1 MKIRTYKPE
10 DADKIDEIYNRCHG
24 HFALP
29 DINHCVSM
37 AVVEDD
43 NGEIIAFGAFELI
56 PELTLVLDNH
66 VSKKIQVK
74 ALKELLE
81 AGEFIAKINRFK
93 QVNVFP
99 DSTQYADILVKHFGF
114 QPGKPIMTKVVE

>member
-10 DADKIDEIYNRCHG
+10 DAETVDEIYNRCHG

-37 AVVEDD
+37 AIVEDD
-43 NGEIIAFGAFELI
+43 EGKIIAFGAFELI
-56 PELTLVLDNH
+56 PELTLVLDNQ
-66 VSKKIQVK
+66 VSKRDQVK

-81 AGEFIAKINRFK
+81 AGSFIAKVNRFK
-93 QVNVFP
+93 QINVFP
-99 DSTQYADILVKHFGF
+99 DSTVYAGILNKHFGF
-114 QPGKPIMTKVVE
+114 EMGRPIMTKVVE